1 MVLRPMKAY
10 MWVELKTKEG
20 ANIWYKERLEFSG
33 SLSRRHP
40 GTALLQPHPGSNWVI
55 YFMQKSNQKAV
66 NSGAPETVD
75 DGGVVPSWK

>member
-40 GTALLQPHPGSNWVI
+40 GTALLQPHPGSN
-55 YFMQKSNQKAV
+55 
-66 NSGAPETVD
+66 
-75 DGGVVPSWK
+75 